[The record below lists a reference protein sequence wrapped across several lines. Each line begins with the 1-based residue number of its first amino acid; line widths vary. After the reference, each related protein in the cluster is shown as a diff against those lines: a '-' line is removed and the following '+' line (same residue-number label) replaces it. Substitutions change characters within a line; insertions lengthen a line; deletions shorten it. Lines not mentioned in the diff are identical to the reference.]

1 MTKNPVLDL
10 SLRDV
15 LRPEIALSLQHVLQL
30 YTVGNFLRA
39 WKSPRSQR
47 SIEQIF
53 DTPEQARHAAQVCA
67 TWLGVPVVPT
77 PQQIPAWWRG
87 DEQSDGQ
94 RISA

>member
-1 MTKNPVLDL
+1 MSKNPVLDL
-10 SLRDV
+10 PLSEV

-39 WKSPRSQR
+39 WKSPKSQR

-53 DTPEQARHAAQVCA
+53 DTREQARHAAQVCA

-87 DEQSDGQ
+87 DERSGTE